1 MDTALPYF
9 IAVTALAVVLQAGV
23 MVALYLSVRKTNE
36 KLTRSVEDLR
46 RQLEPILG
54 RVQILVDDAQP
65 RLSAII
71 ANAAEVTE
79 LARGQAY
86 KVDRV
91 FTEAVDRLR
100 LQVIRADQLLTG
112 FLESIEETGAE
123 VKKTV
128 WEPVRQATA
137 VIRGVKAGLE
147 FFRSGGGQ
155 RRESGSRER
164 TRDEEELFI

>member
-9 IAVTALAVVLQAGV
+9 IAVTALAVVLQAAIL
-23 MVALYLSVRKTNE
+23 VALYISVRKTNE
-36 KLTRSVEDLR
+36 KLTASVEDMR
-46 RQLEPILG
+46 RQLQPILG

-147 FFRSGGGQ
+147 FFRSGGP